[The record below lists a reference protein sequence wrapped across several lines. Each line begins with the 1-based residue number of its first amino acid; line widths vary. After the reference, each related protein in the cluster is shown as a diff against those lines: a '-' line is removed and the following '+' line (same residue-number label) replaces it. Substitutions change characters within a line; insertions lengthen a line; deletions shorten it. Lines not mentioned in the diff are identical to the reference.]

1 MLLLCLLRLLL
12 WGLVC
17 GLQERLLLLVVL
29 LHGGSGS
36 CSKVAELA
44 QALASGAWQLEAW
57 LRLLLLL
64 LLLGAIAV
72 RRRCCCRLLPA
83 ACV

>member
-17 GLQERLLLLVVL
+17 GLQERLLLLAVL
-29 LHGGSGS
+29 LHGGSG
-36 CSKVAELA
+36 SKVAELA

-72 RRRCCCRLLPA
+72 QRRCCCRLLPA